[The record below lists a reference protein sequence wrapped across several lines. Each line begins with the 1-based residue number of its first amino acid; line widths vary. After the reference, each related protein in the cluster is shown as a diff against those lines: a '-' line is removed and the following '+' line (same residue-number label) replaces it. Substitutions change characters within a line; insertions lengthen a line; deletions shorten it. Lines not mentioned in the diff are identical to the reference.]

1 MASLREIK
9 DRIGSVRSTLK
20 ITSAMKLVA
29 SAKLRKAQKAI
40 EALRPYERTL
50 AEILAAV
57 GGAGTAAAPAS
68 LSGCASLTPDPT
80 RVNGFAGALPLP
92 ANSSSAATNTSSAA
106 TNTSS
111 AGTHTSSAGTHTSSA
126 GLTGGSLVRR
136 DAGNA
141 ATALTGPTAVVA
153 IASNSSLCGGFNANV
168 IRKTLETIR
177 ACEVEVE
184 VFPLGRK
191 MAEALR
197 RNGFPGVKDYNDL
210 IGHPSYEKSAALA
223 RELAERF
230 QAGELSRVI
239 LVYNH
244 FAAAASQVPTVE
256 QYLPFEGIPGQ
267 ARDDKKGVREDEKRV
282 WDDVVS
288 SSAGTNT
295 SSAGTNT
302 SSADLIG
309 GSPADDYILEP
320 DAEALVRQLLPQ
332 VLMLKFHAAILDS
345 AAAEHAART
354 IAMQTASDNAEDLL
368 GELTLEYNKGRQQ
381 KITAEILDLLG
392 GAQ

>member
-40 EALRPYERTL
+40 EGMRPYERTL

-57 GGAGTAAAPAS
+57 KPAGKAAVSPEV
-68 LSGCASLTPDPT
+68 T
-80 RVNGFAGALPLP
+80 RNC
-92 ANSSSAATNTSSAA
+92 
-106 TNTSS
+106 
-111 AGTHTSSAGTHTSSA
+111 
-126 GLTGGSLVRR
+126 
-136 DAGNA
+136 
-141 ATALTGPTAVVA
+141 TAVVA

-168 IRKTLETIR
+168 IRKALETIR
-177 ACEVEVE
+177 ACEGDVE

-191 MAEALR
+191 MTEALR
-197 RNGFPGVKDYNDL
+197 RNGYPDVKDYNDL

-223 RELAERF
+223 RELARRY

-244 FAAAASQVPTVE
+244 FVSTSTQLPTVE
-256 QYLPFEGIPGQ
+256 QYLPFESGDLTEAVQEPAGF
-267 ARDDKKGVREDEKRV
+267 DEY
-282 WDDVVS
+282 
-288 SSAGTNT
+288 
-295 SSAGTNT
+295 
-302 SSADLIG
+302 L
-309 GSPADDYILEP
+309 LEP
-320 DAEALVRQLLPQ
+320 DVDALVDQLLPQ
-332 VLMLKFHAAILDS
+332 VMVLKFHAAVLDS
-345 AAAEHAART
+345 AAAEQAART

-392 GAQ
+392 GVDWVKPSSATNS